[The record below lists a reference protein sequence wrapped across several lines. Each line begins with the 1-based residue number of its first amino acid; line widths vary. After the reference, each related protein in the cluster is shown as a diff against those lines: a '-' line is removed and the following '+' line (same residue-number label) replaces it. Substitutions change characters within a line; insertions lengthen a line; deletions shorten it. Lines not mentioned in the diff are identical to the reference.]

1 MYLFSFQIRVL
12 SKNNGRKYNGSL
24 RIEDRDQS
32 VQRIKVKSG
41 YYDTNADDEYE
52 IKFTKKELNSNE
64 TFCTGVLFDPC
75 ENGRCELDMRIE
87 TSPFDVLN
95 IDPNAL
101 KSLIG
106 WKDQLKLCY
115 NFSVKH

>member
-1 MYLFSFQIRVL
+1 MIYLAILDLFSFWIRVS

-24 RIEDRDQS
+24 HIEDQDQP
-32 VQRIKVKSG
+32 VQRIKVRSG
-41 YYDTNADDEYE
+41 YYDINEDDEYKIE
-52 IKFTKKELNSNE
+52 FTKNELNSNE
-64 TFCTGVLFDPC
+64 NFCKGVLFDPC

-87 TSPFDVLN
+87 TSPYILN

-106 WKDQLKLCY
+106 WNDQNL
-115 NFSVKH
+115 F